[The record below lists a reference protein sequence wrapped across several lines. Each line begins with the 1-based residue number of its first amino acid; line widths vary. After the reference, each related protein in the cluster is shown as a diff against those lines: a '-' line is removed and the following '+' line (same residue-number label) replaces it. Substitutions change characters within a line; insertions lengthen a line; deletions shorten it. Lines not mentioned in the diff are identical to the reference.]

1 MDVIAVNKKARRD
14 YFIEETFEAGIMLKG
29 SEIKSVRNKK
39 VNIEDAYILIKD
51 KEAFIINMH
60 ISKYEYANIFNHE
73 ETRRRKLLLHK
84 TEIVKIETKKK
95 LQQVTIIPLKIYIKD
110 GLAKMEICIAKGKK
124 LHDKRH
130 DLATKDSNLRLQK
143 IQKRVNRAG

>member
-51 KEAFIINMH
+51 KY
-60 ISKYEYANIFNHE
+60 S
-73 ETRRRKLLLHK
+73 
-84 TEIVKIETKKK
+84 
-95 LQQVTIIPLKIYIKD
+95 
-110 GLAKMEICIAKGKK
+110 
-124 LHDKRH
+124 
-130 DLATKDSNLRLQK
+130 
-143 IQKRVNRAG
+143 

>member
-1 MDVIAVNKKARRD
+1 MDVIALNKKARHD
-14 YFIEETFEAGIMLKG
+14 YFIEDTYEAGVILKG
-29 SEIKSVRNKK
+29 SEIKSIRLKK

-60 ISKYEYANIFNHE
+60 ISKYTFANIFNHE
-73 ETRRRKLLLHK
+73 ETRRRKLLLNKH
-84 TEIVKIETKKK
+84 EIIKIETKKK
-95 LQQVTIIPLKIYIKD
+95 LQQITVIPLKIYIKD
-110 GLAKMEICIAKGKK
+110 GLAKLEIAIARGKK

-143 IQKRVNRAG
+143 IQKRTNR